1 MSKKLS
7 LSKFWFWWGLGLIV
21 LSFAIGQ
28 VTKVTFFLFIA
39 DPTYRNSS
47 IIFYILSWPVFV
59 VGIWL
64 VGREYFSSIKKYT
77 TLKFYHESVVEKTK
91 KVAEKVRKKP

>member
-21 LSFAIGQ
+21 LSFVIGQ
-28 VTKVTFFLFIA
+28 VTKVTFFLFIT

-64 VGREYFSSIKKYT
+64 VGREYFGSIKKYT
-77 TLKFYHESVVEKTK
+77 TLKFYHGSVVERTK